1 MCSRFELNATPK
13 DLAQCFG
20 LDWVPDTFT
29 RGEIRPTN
37 KIICVGSN
45 GPFINSWGLKFNWD
59 SHPLINARAETLN
72 KKRTFR
78 PLLNSRC
85 LIPASA
91 YFEWRREGKMRLKNR
106 IVIPT
111 LPLFAFAGL
120 TDGEYV
126 TIVTCQPV
134 PSIAQ
139 IHSRMPV
146 ILSLDGQ
153 KAWIDDNRNYYDVA
167 EMLIPRLDLNPTAEE
182 EVPPPP
188 QQGDLF
194 D

>member
-1 MCSRFELNATPK
+1 M
-13 DLAQCFG
+13 
-20 LDWVPDTFT
+20 
-29 RGEIRPTN
+29 
-37 KIICVGSN
+37 
-45 GPFINSWGLKFNWD
+45 
-59 SHPLINARAETLN
+59 
-72 KKRTFR
+72 
-78 PLLNSRC
+78 
-85 LIPASA
+85 
-91 YFEWRREGKMRLKNR
+91 
-106 IVIPT
+106 

-146 ILSLDGQ
+146 ILPLDGQ
-153 KAWIDDNRNYYDVA
+153 KAWIDDNRDYNDVA